1 MAKDDEGLKYLI
13 NSGKV
18 GDVSSTTADVG
29 YKKYLGD
36 KSSISGKLSGHSTK
50 GKGWKD
56 KSIDRKEIGGEYV
69 GDNLDVNA
77 NVGFDKEG
85 FSDARVSGNY
95 KANKNLDLNA
105 DVGIDK
111 EGVSGAGLGAN
122 YKASKNLDLNANA
135 RYNKYGD
142 TSINVGGEY
151 KFKKGGKVTASTR
164 ADGIAQRGKTRGH
177 IK

>member
-85 FSDARVSGNY
+85 FSDA
-95 KANKNLDLNA
+95 
-105 DVGIDK
+105 
-111 EGVSGAGLGAN
+111 GLGAN

-151 KFKKGGKVTASTR
+151 KFKKGGKVTASSR